1 MKRAALFM
9 LALAGCTHAA
19 DVELTDAGC
28 VATDPCM
35 VGVCEVL
42 VPDNYVDC
50 ECVAVPS
57 DAGTCDGGFGW
68 PPFGGGDGGAP

>member
-1 MKRAALFM
+1 MKRAALLM

-35 VGVCEVL
+35 VGVCKVL
-42 VPDNYVDC
+42 VQDDYPDC
-50 ECVAVPS
+50 ECTTRPRCVQCV
-57 DAGTCDGGFGW
+57 DGVCFTEFDGG
-68 PPFGGGDGGAP
+68 PQTDH